1 MRRIRRS
8 YSGIILIIN
17 TIPPFIMRRILS
29 TVLLACLVLGAW
41 AQNKKKMT
49 EEEKK
54 EAMEQLEVFYQFETG
69 TAFSGLDSL
78 AENQE
83 FKQDML
89 PWEKWA
95 DKFKH
100 KSFKNGLSR
109 LFMCFDKA
117 FIEPNKDSSIF
128 CNLMLRGKEED
139 VSSYFGG
146 RQGSG
151 LWEKYYH
158 EDENGNFTGFCK
170 ELFFDLE
177 TDLQLHLTDKQGKP
191 AYIHP
196 EKDIYLLEGGDYAK
210 NKDMLNIW
218 FGLQIPLTVPYQEIA
233 GGHISLSF
241 YMPQEYDRITVPIK
255 DFGDK
260 PVQVTWG
267 SKTFS
272 IEKVDNNGFI
282 ISADAETL
290 DTLKGMK
297 RLYHRDGNWYEPSS
311 STATTGDLDKILKNS
326 TRKITFEEWL
336 KENGI
341 DPNNLEE
348 TLKYF
353 MEDEV
358 SESEEDT
365 GTDDA
370 GVTGKHYRIA
380 LQGDSLLLYMP
391 VEKRRKIAEITV
403 FAPSE
408 DEASRLIINRE
419 RCNELIEWLCTEK
432 SPDNKKQAEPEEM
445 EEVDYFSP
453 DFQPAKPINPQTGM
467 PDEWNMVLTQ
477 LLRKPE
483 EAVEQGITGRMMA
496 EITIGADGVA
506 SNVKINGD
514 PHPLLEKAVCDC
526 LYGIKYV
533 PATWKGKAIS
543 FVASLPVI
551 FY

>member
-1 MRRIRRS
+1 MRHIRRS

-358 SESEEDT
+358 SEEDT

-408 DEASRLIINRE
+408 GEASRLIINRE

>member
-1 MRRIRRS
+1 MRHIRRS

-100 KSFKNGLSR
+100 KSFRNGLSR

-290 DTLKGMK
+290 DKLKGMK
-297 RLYHRDGNWYEPSS
+297 HLYHRDGNWYEPSS

-358 SESEEDT
+358 SEEDT

-432 SPDNKKQAEPEEM
+432 SPDNKKQTEPEEM

-514 PHPLLEKAVCDC
+514 PHPLLEKVVCDC

>member
-260 PVQVTWG
+260 PEQVTWG

-290 DTLKGMK
+290 DKLKGMK

-358 SESEEDT
+358 SEEDT

-408 DEASRLIINRE
+408 GEASRLIINRE

-467 PDEWNMVLTQ
+467 PDEWNMVLAQ

-496 EITIGADGVA
+496 KITIGADGVA

>member
-100 KSFKNGLSR
+100 KSFKKSLSR

-117 FIEPNKDSSIF
+117 FIEPDKDSPIF
-128 CNLMLRGKEED
+128 CNLMLRGKEEN

-290 DTLKGMK
+290 DKLKGMK

-358 SESEEDT
+358 SEEDT

-403 FAPSE
+403 FVPLE
-408 DEASRLIINRE
+408 GEASRLIINRE

-453 DFQPAKPINPQTGM
+453 DSQPAKPINPQTGM

>member
-1 MRRIRRS
+1 MKR
-8 YSGIILIIN
+8 L
-17 TIPPFIMRRILS
+17 LS
-29 TVLLACLVLGAW
+29 TVLLAYLVLGAW
-41 AQNKKKMT
+41 AQNKTKMT

-54 EAMEQLEVFYQFETG
+54 EAMEQLEVLYQFETG
-69 TAFSGLDSL
+69 AAFGELDSL
-78 AENQE
+78 TENQE
-83 FKQDML
+83 FKQERL

-100 KSFKNGLSR
+100 ESFKKSLSR

-128 CNLMLRGKEED
+128 FNLMLRGKEED

-191 AYIHP
+191 VYIHP
-196 EKDIYLLEGGDYAK
+196 EKDIYLLEGGDYPQ

-267 SKTFS
+267 NKTFS
-272 IEKVDNNGFI
+272 IEKVDSNGFI
-282 ISADAETL
+282 ISADSETL
-290 DTLKGMK
+290 DKLKGMK
-297 RLYHRDGNWYEPSS
+297 CLYHRDGNWYEPSS

-358 SESEEDT
+358 SEEDT

-408 DEASRLIINRE
+408 GEASRLIINRE
-419 RCNELIEWLCTEK
+419 RCNKLMEWLRTEK

-467 PDEWNMVLTQ
+467 PDEWNMVLAQ

-483 EAVEQGITGRMMA
+483 EAVEQGITGRMTA
-496 EITIGADGVA
+496 EITIGTDGVA

-514 PHPLLEKAVCDC
+514 PHPLLKKTVCDC
-526 LYGIKYV
+526 LYSINYV
-533 PATWKGKAIS
+533 PAKWKGKAIS
-543 FVASLPVI
+543 FVATLPVI
-551 FY
+551 FN

>member
-290 DTLKGMK
+290 DKLKGMK

-358 SESEEDT
+358 SEEDT

-408 DEASRLIINRE
+408 GEASRLIINRE

-453 DFQPAKPINPQTGM
+453 DFQLAKPINPQTGM

>member
-1 MRRIRRS
+1 MRRIRPS

-83 FKQDML
+83 FKQNML

-95 DKFKH
+95 DKFRH
-100 KSFKNGLSR
+100 KSFKKSLSR

-128 CNLMLRGKEED
+128 CNLMLRGKED

-290 DTLKGMK
+290 DKLKGMK

-358 SESEEDT
+358 SEEDT

-408 DEASRLIINRE
+408 GEASRLIINRE

>member
-358 SESEEDT
+358 SEEDT

-408 DEASRLIINRE
+408 GEASRLIINRE

>member
-1 MRRIRRS
+1 MKR
-8 YSGIILIIN
+8 L
-17 TIPPFIMRRILS
+17 LS
-29 TVLLACLVLGAW
+29 TVLLAYLVLGAW
-41 AQNKKKMT
+41 AQNKTKMT

-54 EAMEQLEVFYQFETG
+54 EAMEQLEVLYQFETG
-69 TAFSGLDSL
+69 AAFGELDSL
-78 AENQE
+78 TENQE
-83 FKQDML
+83 FKQERL

-100 KSFKNGLSR
+100 ESFKKSLSR

-117 FIEPNKDSSIF
+117 FIEPNKDSPVF
-128 CNLMLRGKEED
+128 CNLMLRGKDED

-151 LWEKYYH
+151 LWKKYYH

-177 TDLQLHLTDKQGKP
+177 TDLQLHLADKQGKP
-191 AYIHP
+191 VYIHP
-196 EKDIYLLEGGDYAK
+196 DEDIYLLEGGDYAK

-290 DTLKGMK
+290 DKLKGMK

-358 SESEEDT
+358 SEEDT

-403 FAPSE
+403 FVPLE
-408 DEASRLIINRE
+408 GEASRLIINRE

-467 PDEWNMVLTQ
+467 PDEWNMVLAQ

-483 EAVEQGITGRMMA
+483 EAVEQGSTGRMTA
-496 EITIGADGVA
+496 EITIGANGVA

>member
-1 MRRIRRS
+1 MRHIRRS

-100 KSFKNGLSR
+100 KSFKNGLSK

-358 SESEEDT
+358 SEEDT

-408 DEASRLIINRE
+408 GEASRLIINRE

>member
-1 MRRIRRS
+1 MPAKYDGKCVAS
-8 YSGIILIIN
+8 VAIIPVSFDYKHNITIHHEKIIIN
-17 TIPPFIMRRILS
+17 RPACMFRTGSMGTKQDENDRRR
-29 TVLLACLVLGAW
+29 
-41 AQNKKKMT
+41 
-49 EEEKK
+49 EKK
-54 EAMEQLEVFYQFETG
+54 TMEGLEALYQFVTG
-69 TAFSGLDSL
+69 AAFGELDSL
-78 AENQE
+78 AESHE
-83 FKQDML
+83 LKRDRF

-100 KSFKNGLSR
+100 ESFKKSLSR

-117 FIEPNKDSSIF
+117 FIEPNKDSPIF
-128 CNLMLRGKEED
+128 FNLMLRGKDED

-146 RQGSG
+146 RKGFG

-170 ELFFDLE
+170 ELFFDLK

-191 AYIHP
+191 IYIHP
-196 EKDIYLLEGGDYAK
+196 DENLYLLEGGDYAQ

-241 YMPQEYDRITVPIK
+241 YMPEKYNRITVPIK
-255 DFGDK
+255 EFGNK

-267 SKTFS
+267 SMTFS
-272 IEKVDNNGFI
+272 IEKVDSNGFI
-282 ISADAETL
+282 ISTDAENIDKL
-290 DTLKGMK
+290 RRMGC
-297 RLYHRDGNWYEPSS
+297 LYHRDGNWYEPSS
-311 STATTGDLDKILKNS
+311 KTAITGDLDKILKNS

-336 KENGI
+336 KEEGI
-341 DPNNLEE
+341 DLNNLEE
-348 TLKYF
+348 TMEHY

-358 SESEEDT
+358 SEVND
-365 GTDDA
+365 GTDA
-370 GVTGKHYRIA
+370 TGVMGKHYTVA

-391 VEKRRKIAEITV
+391 DEKKRKIAEITA

-408 DEASRLIINRE
+408 GEASRLIINRE

-432 SPDNKKQAEPEEM
+432 SPDNTKQTEPEEM

-467 PDEWNMVLTQ
+467 PDEWNMVLAQ

-483 EAVEQGITGRMMA
+483 EAVEQGITGRMTA
-496 EITIGADGVA
+496 EITIRTDGVA

-514 PHPLLEKAVCDC
+514 PHPLLEKRC
-526 LYGIKYV
+526 
-533 PATWKGKAIS
+533 AT
-543 FVASLPVI
+543 ASTA
-551 FY
+551 

>member
-1 MRRIRRS
+1 MRHIRRS

-290 DTLKGMK
+290 DKLKGMK
-297 RLYHRDGNWYEPSS
+297 HLYHRDGNWYEPSS

-358 SESEEDT
+358 SEEDT

-432 SPDNKKQAEPEEM
+432 SPDNKKQTEPEEM

-453 DFQPAKPINPQTGM
+453 DFQPAKPINPQTEM

-514 PHPLLEKAVCDC
+514 PHPLLEKVVCDC

>member
-100 KSFKNGLSR
+100 KSFKKSLSR

-117 FIEPNKDSSIF
+117 FIEPDKDSPIF
-128 CNLMLRGKEED
+128 CNLMLRGKEEN

-290 DTLKGMK
+290 DKLKGMK

-353 MEDEV
+353 MEDKV
-358 SESEEDT
+358 SEEDT

-403 FAPSE
+403 FVPLE
-408 DEASRLIINRE
+408 GEASRLIINRE

>member
-272 IEKVDNNGFI
+272 IEIEKVDNNGFI

-290 DTLKGMK
+290 DKLKGMK

-358 SESEEDT
+358 SEEDT

-408 DEASRLIINRE
+408 GEASRLIINRE

>member
-408 DEASRLIINRE
+408 GEASRLIINRE

>member
-100 KSFKNGLSR
+100 KSFKKSLSR

-117 FIEPNKDSSIF
+117 FIEPDKDSPIF
-128 CNLMLRGKEED
+128 CNLMLRGKEEN

-282 ISADAETL
+282 ISADAENL
-290 DTLKGMK
+290 DKLKGMK

-358 SESEEDT
+358 SEEDT

-403 FAPSE
+403 FVPLE
-408 DEASRLIINRE
+408 GEASRLIINRE

>member
-290 DTLKGMK
+290 DKLKGMK

-358 SESEEDT
+358 SEEDT

-403 FAPSE
+403 FVPLE
-408 DEASRLIINRE
+408 GEASRLIINRE

>member
-1 MRRIRRS
+1 
-8 YSGIILIIN
+8 
-17 TIPPFIMRRILS
+17 MRRILS

-41 AQNKKKMT
+41 AQNKTKMT

-54 EAMEQLEVFYQFETG
+54 EAMEQLEVLYQFETG
-69 TAFSGLDSL
+69 AAFGELDSL
-78 AENQE
+78 SENRE
-83 FKQDML
+83 FRQDKL

-100 KSFKNGLSR
+100 ESFKKSLSR
-109 LFMCFDKA
+109 LFRCFDKA
-117 FIEPNKDSSIF
+117 FIEPDKDSPIF
-128 CNLMLRGKEED
+128 FNLMLRGKDED
-139 VSSYFGG
+139 VPSYFGV
-146 RQGSG
+146 REGSG
-151 LWEKYYH
+151 LWKKYYH

-191 AYIHP
+191 VYIHP
-196 EKDIYLLEGGDYAK
+196 EADIYLLEGGDYPQ

-267 SKTFS
+267 SRTFS
-272 IEKVDNNGFI
+272 IEKVDSNGFI
-282 ISADAETL
+282 ISANAETL
-290 DTLKGMK
+290 DKLKGMEC
-297 RLYHRDGNWYEPSS
+297 LYCRDGNWYKPSS
-311 STATTGDLDKILKNS
+311 STSTTGYLDKILKNS
-326 TRKITFEEWL
+326 TEKITFEEWL
-336 KENGI
+336 KEKGI

-348 TLKYF
+348 TLKHF

-358 SESEEDT
+358 SEED
-365 GTDDA
+365 DDA
-370 GVTGKHYRIA
+370 GLMGKHYRIA

-391 VEKRRKIAEITV
+391 VEKRRKIAGITV

-408 DEASRLIINRE
+408 GEASRLILNRE
-419 RCNELIEWLCTEK
+419 RCNELIEGLCTEK
-432 SPDNKKQAEPEEM
+432 SLDNTKQTELEEM

-467 PDEWNMVLTQ
+467 PDEWNAVLAQ

-496 EITIGADGVA
+496 EVTIDSGGIVT
-506 SNVKINGD
+506 NVKINGD
-514 PHPLLEKAVCDC
+514 PHPLLAKAVSDC
-526 LYGIKYV
+526 LYGIRFV
-533 PATWKGKAIS
+533 PAMWKGKAIS
-543 FVASLPVI
+543 FVASIPVI
-551 FY
+551 FN

>member
-100 KSFKNGLSR
+100 KSFKKSLSR

-117 FIEPNKDSSIF
+117 FIEPDKDSPIF
-128 CNLMLRGKEED
+128 CNLMLRGKEEN

-290 DTLKGMK
+290 DKLKGMK

-358 SESEEDT
+358 SEEDT

-403 FAPSE
+403 FVPLE
-408 DEASRLIINRE
+408 GEASRLIINRE

-477 LLRKPE
+477 LRRKPE

>member
-8 YSGIILIIN
+8 YSDIILIIN

-69 TAFSGLDSL
+69 TAFGELDSL

-128 CNLMLRGKEED
+128 FNLMLRGKEED

-191 AYIHP
+191 VYIHP
-196 EKDIYLLEGGDYAK
+196 EEDIYLLEGGDYAK

-290 DTLKGMK
+290 DKLKGMK

-341 DPNNLEE
+341 DPN
-348 TLKYF
+348 KDVY
-353 MEDEV
+353 
-358 SESEEDT
+358 
-365 GTDDA
+365 
-370 GVTGKHYRIA
+370 
-380 LQGDSLLLYMP
+380 
-391 VEKRRKIAEITV
+391 KRQPK
-403 FAPSE
+403 
-408 DEASRLIINRE
+408 SR
-419 RCNELIEWLCTEK
+419 
-432 SPDNKKQAEPEEM
+432 
-445 EEVDYFSP
+445 
-453 DFQPAKPINPQTGM
+453 
-467 PDEWNMVLTQ
+467 
-477 LLRKPE
+477 
-483 EAVEQGITGRMMA
+483 
-496 EITIGADGVA
+496 
-506 SNVKINGD
+506 
-514 PHPLLEKAVCDC
+514 
-526 LYGIKYV
+526 
-533 PATWKGKAIS
+533 
-543 FVASLPVI
+543 
-551 FY
+551 

>member
-54 EAMEQLEVFYQFETG
+54 EAMEQLGVFYQFETG

-290 DTLKGMK
+290 DKLKGMK

-358 SESEEDT
+358 SEEDT

-408 DEASRLIINRE
+408 GEASRLIINRE

>member
-100 KSFKNGLSR
+100 KSFKKSLSR

-117 FIEPNKDSSIF
+117 FIEPDKDSPIF
-128 CNLMLRGKEED
+128 CNLMLRGKEEN

-282 ISADAETL
+282 ISADTETL
-290 DTLKGMK
+290 DKLKGMK

-358 SESEEDT
+358 SEEDT

-403 FAPSE
+403 FVPLE
-408 DEASRLIINRE
+408 GEASRLIINRE

-483 EAVEQGITGRMMA
+483 EAVEQGITGRMTA
-496 EITIGADGVA
+496 EITIVADGVA

-551 FY
+551 FN

>member
-1 MRRIRRS
+1 MKR
-8 YSGIILIIN
+8 L
-17 TIPPFIMRRILS
+17 LS
-29 TVLLACLVLGAW
+29 TVLLAYLVLGAW
-41 AQNKKKMT
+41 AQNKTKMT

-54 EAMEQLEVFYQFETG
+54 EAMEQLEVLYQFETG
-69 TAFSGLDSL
+69 AAFGELDSL
-78 AENQE
+78 TENQE
-83 FKQDML
+83 FKQERL

-100 KSFKNGLSR
+100 ESFKKSLSR

-128 CNLMLRGKEED
+128 FNLMLRGKEED

-191 AYIHP
+191 VYIHP
-196 EKDIYLLEGGDYAK
+196 EEDIYLLEGGDYAK

-290 DTLKGMK
+290 DKLKGMK

-348 TLKYF
+348 TLKHF
-353 MEDEV
+353 MEDED
-358 SESEEDT
+358 SEGNDDT
-365 GTDDA
+365 DA
-370 GVTGKHYRIA
+370 IGVMGKHYTVA

-403 FAPSE
+403 FDPSE
-408 DEASRLIINRE
+408 GEASRLIINRE

-432 SPDNKKQAEPEEM
+432 SPDNKKQAEPEEI

-467 PDEWNMVLTQ
+467 PDEWNMVLAQ

-533 PATWKGKAIS
+533 PAKWKGKAIS
-543 FVASLPVI
+543 FVATLPVI
-551 FY
+551 FN

>member
-54 EAMEQLEVFYQFETG
+54 ETMEQLEVFYQFETG

-109 LFMCFDKA
+109 LFMYFDKA

-290 DTLKGMK
+290 DKLKGMK

-358 SESEEDT
+358 SEEDT
-365 GTDDA
+365 STDDA
-370 GVTGKHYRIA
+370 GVTGKHYKIA

-408 DEASRLIINRE
+408 GEASRLIINRE

>member
-17 TIPPFIMRRILS
+17 TISPFIMRRILS

-260 PVQVTWG
+260 PVQVTWC

-290 DTLKGMK
+290 DKLKGMK

-358 SESEEDT
+358 SEEDT

-408 DEASRLIINRE
+408 GEASRLIINRE

-445 EEVDYFSP
+445 EEVDYCSP

>member
-311 STATTGDLDKILKNS
+311 STSTTGDLDKILKNS

>member
-100 KSFKNGLSR
+100 KSFKKSLSR

-117 FIEPNKDSSIF
+117 FIEPDKDSPIF
-128 CNLMLRGKEED
+128 CNLMLRGKEEN

-158 EDENGNFTGFCK
+158 EDENGK

-177 TDLQLHLTDKQGKP
+177 TDLQLHLTDKQGKL

-282 ISADAETL
+282 ISADAEPL
-290 DTLKGMK
+290 DKLKGMK

-358 SESEEDT
+358 SEEDT

-408 DEASRLIINRE
+408 GEASRLIINRE
-419 RCNELIEWLCTEK
+419 RCNKLMEWLRTEK